1 MALTSNSVSRKTIK
15 ILILITEA
23 EAVEFTQDTRETA
36 QDLDKRK
43 LTCQSWRQMHLLSSL
58 SLTTG
63 GFGEAVLY
71 LLSCVLCKPQRT
83 AELLLK

>member
-43 LTCQSWRQMHLLSSL
+43 LTCQSWHQMHLLSSL

-63 GFGEAVLY
+63 DFGEAVTTGDFGEAVLFP
-71 LLSCVLCKPQRT
+71 SQLCP
-83 AELLLK
+83 L